1 MCGVAHNSKSMKRV
15 HCSQDGKRNAE
26 RCVFQGKHS
35 MLPNIE
41 GSPLHNVT
49 KTVYKEML
57 RMKVLVIAQEK
68 CMPLR
73 AFKASNEWIRC
84 LME

>member
-1 MCGVAHNSKSMKRV
+1 
-15 HCSQDGKRNAE
+15 
-26 RCVFQGKHS
+26 